1 MDFVKEIENLKVDS
15 SSDTLNKFNTYYEKL
30 IEVNSYMNLTAV
42 TEKEEVYNKHFL
54 DSLTLLKAINLD
66 SKLTLLDVGS
76 GAGFPAIP
84 LAIARPNLDI
94 TIIDALNKRIKFLND
109 LVADLKLNNVKA
121 YHKRAEEY
129 AKEAKESFDVV
140 TARAVARLNVLAE
153 LCIPFVKIGGF
164 FVAMKA
170 MGASLELTEAL
181 KGIKLLGGEVVDTF
195 NLNLPDDAGM
205 RSIIVIKKVKE
216 TPAKYPRSFAKI
228 KEKPL

>member
-1 MDFVKEIENLKVDS
+1 MDFVKELEALGINPN
-15 SSDTLNKFNTYYEKL
+15 SDILNKFNTYYEKL

-66 SKLTLLDVGS
+66 SSLSLLDVGS

-84 LAIARPNLDI
+84 LAIVKPNLNI

-109 LVADLKLNNVKA
+109 LVENLNISNVKA

-129 AKEAKESFDVV
+129 ANEAKESFDIV
-140 TARAVARLNVLAE
+140 TARAVARLNVLIE
-153 LCIPFVKIGGF
+153 LCIPFVKVGGYF
-164 FVAMKA
+164 IAMKA
-170 MGASLELTEAL
+170 SGAKLEIDEAL
-181 KGIKLLGGEVVDTF
+181 KGIKLLGGELSNT
-195 NLNLPDDAGM
+195 LELALPDGAGM
-205 RSIIVIKKVKE
+205 RSIIIIKKVKE
-216 TPAKYPRSFAKI
+216 TPSKYPRSFAKI